1 MKLPRLP
8 SGLLV
13 FLVFVA
19 VVLVSLLAIFL
30 LKDVPTSADAC
41 TRQCASIHRQGRLVP
56 LYPLPQSLRTRG
68 GGGPSR
74 CECY

>member
-8 SGLLV
+8 NGLLV
-13 FLVFVA
+13 SLVFVA
-19 VVLVSLLAIFL
+19 VVLIGLLVIYL

-56 LYPLPQSLRTRG
+56 LYPPLLSPRTRG